1 MPGYRRDFVDDFDL
15 VFDNWKGCAGMD
27 FDLYVVGIHM
37 GFVDIGCMVLD
48 KGSDFVAKDF
58 VGMNCHFEPH
68 FEQFLPFQLCFED
81 QWLLLLPLLLLLTLI

>member
-1 MPGYRRDFVDDFDL
+1 
-15 VFDNWKGCAGMD
+15 
-27 FDLYVVGIHM
+27 
-37 GFVDIGCMVLD
+37 VLD